1 MNYLKAVLLAAVLI
15 ATPAVACDVN
25 TNNTLSKQ
33 ERQELIVLCE
43 QMKAKRLAAEAAN
56 PPKPKDVVEKL
67 SEVDADS
74 IAKISVI
81 SDSIVKV
88 ITGVANGLGVAA
100 NTFIQSPAGIFLSTL
115 LVFYLAGSSIITIG
129 LLLTVLLC
137 VRWFLMFLHDRYS
150 FMKEEYVQVPRFWG
164 LYSVQKRIVHRA
176 AFKDWE
182 ESSKNEFK
190 TSTGISA
197 IVFCVSVVVCMIF
210 V

>member
-1 MNYLKAVLLAAVLI
+1 MKKLPIVLLTVLL
-15 ATPAVACDVN
+15 VSWNSMACSINANGALND
-25 TNNTLSKQ
+25 Q
-33 ERQELIVLCE
+33 ERQELVVLCE
-43 QMKAKRLAAEAAN
+43 QIKAKKLAAEAAS
-56 PPKPKDVVEKL
+56 PAKAQDVVEKL

-81 SDSIVKV
+81 SDSIVSV
-88 ITGVANGLGVAA
+88 ITGVANGLGIAA

-137 VRWFLMFLHDRYS
+137 IRWFLMFLHDRYS
-150 FMKEEYVQVPRFWG
+150 FMKEEYIQVPRFWG

-190 TSTGISA
+190 TSTGVSA
-197 IVFCVSVVVCMIF
+197 LVFCVSVVVCMIF